1 MWDFDERFY
10 FSLELLTLQPCLQS
24 QRQQARDDDVMEA
37 PSRLLG
43 VLNLLCYSLEAATRQ
58 HHFLHCET
66 NTPWKTQKNKN
77 KTNTLH
83 WHSSEPGHKYV
94 NIHGKSMN
102 HYVKF
107 LLDASQ

>member
-1 MWDFDERFY
+1 MWGFGERLKRRLSSFY

-58 HHFLHCET
+58 HHFLH
-66 NTPWKTQKNKN
+66 
-77 KTNTLH
+77 
-83 WHSSEPGHKYV
+83 
-94 NIHGKSMN
+94 
-102 HYVKF
+102 
-107 LLDASQ
+107 